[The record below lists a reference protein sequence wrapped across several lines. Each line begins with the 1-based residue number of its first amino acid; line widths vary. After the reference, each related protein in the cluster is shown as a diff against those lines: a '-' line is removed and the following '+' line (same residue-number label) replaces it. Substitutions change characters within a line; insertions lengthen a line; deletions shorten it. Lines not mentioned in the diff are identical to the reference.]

1 MLHPTQELHNEN
13 SPTVLKCSSEKNTYV
28 FLTDQDRH
36 ARNSQQHTN
45 GAELL
50 ACNSSF
56 FP

>member
-13 SPTVLKCSSEKNTYV
+13 SPTVLKCSSEKNTDV
-28 FLTDQDRH
+28 CLTDQDRH
-36 ARNSQQHTN
+36 ARNSQQHTS